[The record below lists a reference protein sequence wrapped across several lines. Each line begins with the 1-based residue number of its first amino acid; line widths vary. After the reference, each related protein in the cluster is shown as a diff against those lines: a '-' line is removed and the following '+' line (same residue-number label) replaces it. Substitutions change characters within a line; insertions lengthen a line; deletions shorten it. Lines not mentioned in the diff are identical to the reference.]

1 MVEIV
6 KCGMKEGKK
15 DPGNLKIHVDDE
27 VGVVDV
33 RETDILQKDCWSKE
47 RAEEPVTDSLR
58 FLKKAASRN
67 M

>member
-1 MVEIV
+1 MAR
-6 KCGMKEGKK
+6 KKEKK

-27 VGVVDV
+27 VSVVDV
-33 RETDILQKDCWSKE
+33 RKTDILQKDCWSKE
-47 RAEEPVTDSLR
+47 RAEEPVTDSLP